1 MPAMRYSPLTERVAG
16 RGAGAWGVQQEAMK
30 LRAEGADVIALTI
43 GDPDQAPPE
52 VLIETTVAALRAHRT
67 GYARLIGMPALR
79 EAIATRHA
87 ARTGRDCTADNVV
100 VVPGAQGGLYC
111 AMQCLAGPGDEV
123 VVPEPIYATYEAVI
137 GASGAAMVSVPL
149 IPERGFHPDLDAL
162 AVAITSKT
170 RVIWINSPHNPTG
183 AVFTA
188 DEIAAIAELCRS
200 HDLWLL
206 SDEVYED
213 LAFARPH
220 VSPWSLPGMAER
232 TVVVSSLSKSHAAP
246 GFRLGWVIGPPA
258 LQQHL
263 FNLLLCM
270 TYGSPGFV
278 QEGALA
284 ALQHDLAEVA
294 TLRADYQLRAAT
306 MCRVLADAPNCRVVP
321 PEGGMFV
328 LLDIRNTGLG
338 SEEFALA
345 LLESELVAVLPC
357 DGFGSSGAGHLRIAL
372 CAPEPRLEEAGERI
386 VRFAQR
392 LHQQPSESRSRG
404 LLRDSAKALK
414 KIADA
419 LGRPGREDDG
429 PASVKL
435 SLL

>member
-1 MPAMRYSPLTERVAG
+1 MRYSSLTERVAG
-16 RGAGAWGVQQEAMK
+16 RGAGAWAVHRRAIELREAG
-30 LRAEGADVIALTI
+30 EDVIALTV

-52 VLIETTVAALRAHRT
+52 LLIETTVAALRAHRT
-67 GYARLIGMPALR
+67 GYSRMIGTEALR
-79 EAIATRHA
+79 EAIAGRHA
-87 ARTGRDCTADNVV
+87 ARTGMPCAPDNIV

-111 AMQCLAGPGDEV
+111 ALQCLAGAGDEV

-137 GASGAAMVSVPL
+137 GASGATMVTVPL
-149 IPERGFHPDLDAL
+149 VRERGFHPDLDAM
-162 AVAITSKT
+162 AAAIGPKT
-170 RVIWINSPHNPTG
+170 RVVWINSPHNPTG

-188 DEIAAIAELCRS
+188 EEIAAIAELCRK

-258 LQQHL
+258 LQEHL

-270 TYGSPGFV
+270 TYGSPGFI

-284 ALQHDLAEVA
+284 VLRQEANEVTALREDYRRRAAMMSALLAE
-294 TLRADYQLRAAT
+294 
-306 MCRVLADAPNCRVVP
+306 APNCRVVP

-328 LLDIRNTGLG
+328 LLDCRSTGLG
-338 SEEFALA
+338 SEKFALE
-345 LLESELVAVLPC
+345 LLEREHVAVLPC
-357 DGFGSSGAGHLRIAL
+357 DGFGPSAAGHLRIAL
-372 CAPEPRLEEAGERI
+372 SAPDVRLEDAGQRI
-386 VRFAQR
+386 VRFAQLLAQR
-392 LHQQPSESRSRG
+392 PS
-404 LLRDSAKALK
+404 
-414 KIADA
+414 
-419 LGRPGREDDG
+419 
-429 PASVKL
+429 
-435 SLL
+435 